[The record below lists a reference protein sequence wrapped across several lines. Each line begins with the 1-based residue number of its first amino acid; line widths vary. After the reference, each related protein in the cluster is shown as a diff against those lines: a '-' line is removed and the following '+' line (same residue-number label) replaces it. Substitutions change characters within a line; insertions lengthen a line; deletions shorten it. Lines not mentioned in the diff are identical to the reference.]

1 MQPALLGAIAM
12 ASLVAGLFFLRFWKD
27 TKDRFFLFFS
37 ISFFVEG
44 LNRFALAMVSDP
56 NEDRS
61 FFYFVRFLSFLLIV
75 VAIVD
80 KNMSRKTIRPN
91 LRPAASSPEQAE
103 AASELRRF

>member
-1 MQPALLGAIAM
+1 MNLALLGAIAM

-44 LNRFALAMVSDP
+44 VNRFALAMTSNP
-56 NEDRS
+56 NEERP
-61 FFYFVRFLSFLLIV
+61 FVYFVRFLAFLLIF

-80 KNMSRKTIRPN
+80 KNIGKKNHDR
-91 LRPAASSPEQAE
+91 
-103 AASELRRF
+103 